1 MVRLGQLLW
10 LPRWLGN
17 HFEGCY
23 GDGLLGGREPSSWV
37 AGTSQAFEM
46 RGTALPQ
53 QKRAAH
59 VQVKS
64 SCPKGTSGKTQAS
77 RQQATS
83 TGTGQRE
90 GLDLEKGLLRQRL
103 ETGSLLSTK

>member
-10 LPRWLGN
+10 LPSHLGN

-23 GDGLLGGREPSSWV
+23 GDGLQGGREPSSWV
-37 AGTSQAFEM
+37 TGTSQAFEM

-59 VQVKS
+59 VRAKI
-64 SCPKGTSGKTQAS
+64 SCPEGRSGKTQAS
-77 RQQATS
+77 RQQATLS
-83 TGTGQRE
+83 GTGQRE
-90 GLDLEKGLLRQRL
+90 GLDLETGLLRQRL
-103 ETGSLLSTK
+103 ETGSLLSSN